1 MGNISFP
8 SMGSLGTNKDSKS
21 DKKARKAAAKNTIA
35 GEISHKRPN
44 KTGRN
49 MAAI

>member
-1 MGNISFP
+1 
-8 SMGSLGTNKDSKS
+8 MGSLGTNKASKN

-35 GEISHKRPN
+35 GETSHKRPN

>member
-1 MGNISFP
+1 MGNVSFP
-8 SMGSLGTNKDSKS
+8 SMGSLGTNKANKN
-21 DKKARKAAAKNTIA
+21 DKKARKAATMNTIV
-35 GEISHKRPN
+35 GETSHKRPN

>member
-1 MGNISFP
+1 MGN
-8 SMGSLGTNKDSKS
+8 LGTNNASKN
-21 DKKARKAAAKNTIA
+21 DKKAKKAAAMKTIA
-35 GEISHKRPN
+35 GETSHKRPN